1 MKIHVLDSSVA
12 NLIAAGEVVERPAS
26 VVKELVE
33 NSVDAGAD
41 KISVEILKGGIDLIK
56 VTDNGCGMTEEDAR
70 VAFRKHATSK
80 ITTKEDLYNIGTLGF
95 RGEALAAI
103 SAVSRVE
110 LITKTKDSV
119 GGVRLSLEAGE
130 LCGDIVSSE
139 EVGCAD
145 GSVFCIRDL
154 FYNVPA
160 RKKFLKSE
168 QAEAG
173 AISSVVHKLALSHP
187 EISFRLTVGGKETLF
202 TSGNGKLEDTIFSVY
217 GKSVTQN
224 LVPVRMKN
232 DDFRLSG
239 FIGTP
244 LFSKPN
250 RNMQLFYVNGRIVRS
265 RLLQTCLENA
275 YRNSM
280 LIGRYPVCVLFLQ
293 VDNSSIDINV
303 HPSKLEIKFGDEKS
317 VSVFMNDA
325 LRTALSFD
333 NAVKH
338 IDVTPATNDVFRLPF
353 ENSAPQKT
361 PEPPKKTVE
370 KVKNYGEWQVITKV
384 PVSENSI
391 PEQKPEVLPKNET
404 EVKKSSSMEE
414 TSEFEKLKK
423 MLLERAVAAEKPA
436 ETLRDDSSL
445 LAPDLGFSAKREPEP
460 EKYAPSVTAPVPDI
474 SEPPKKETVNAP
486 VPTSKDNADEPTL
499 VEKTVEFRIVGEVFD
514 SFIIVEKDGDV
525 LFIDKHALHE
535 RMNFEKLKR
544 GTVGSQYLLSP
555 IVVELGAA
563 ENLIITENAEE
574 LKKAGFEVEDF
585 GGSVIVR
592 MIPQILENSDV
603 EYVLAKFADNY
614 ENLKLGKNDLLD
626 EFLHDCACKAS
637 IKAGMHTS
645 AFETE
650 KLIRNYFEH
659 ENDLKYCPHGRPITF
674 ALSKTTIEKQFKRIV

>member
-1 MKIHVLDSSVA
+1 MKIHILDSSVA

-33 NSVDAGAD
+33 NSVDAGAT
-41 KISVEILKGGIDLIK
+41 KISVEILKGGVDLIK

-70 VAFRKHATSK
+70 AAFHKHATSK
-80 ITTKEDLYNIGTLGF
+80 IATKEDLYNIGTLGF

-110 LITKTKDSV
+110 LTTKTRDAV
-119 GGVRLSLEAGE
+119 GGVRLTLEAGE
-130 LCGDIVSSE
+130 LCGDVVSSE

-145 GSVFCIRDL
+145 GSVFCIKDL

-202 TSGNGKLEDTIFSVY
+202 TSGSGKLEDAIFSVY
-217 GKSVTQN
+217 GKNLTQN

-232 DDFRLSG
+232 DDFRLTG

-250 RNMQLFYVNGRIVRS
+250 RNMQLFYVNGRIIRS

-275 YRNSM
+275 YKNSM
-280 LIGRYPVCVLFLQ
+280 LIGRYPVCVLFLR

-317 VSVFMNDA
+317 VSAFMNDA

-333 NAVKH
+333 SGVKR
-338 IDVTPATNDVFRLPF
+338 IEIKPNSKDVFKLPF
-353 ENSAPQKT
+353 ENSEARKKIDK
-361 PEPPKKTVE
+361 PEKTVE
-370 KVKNYGEWQVITKV
+370 KIKNYGEWQVVTNV
-384 PVSENSI
+384 PVRDASKKTPTERGI
-391 PEQKPEVLPKNET
+391 GEKPSDSAGT
-404 EVKKSSSMEE
+404 AAVKEDI
-414 TSEFEKLKK
+414 SEFEALKK
-423 MLLERAVAAEKPA
+423 MLLERAAAAEKPVDI
-436 ETLRDDSSL
+436 LRDDSSL
-445 LAPDLGFSAKREPEP
+445 LALNSVNVEKREPNAD
-460 EKYAPSVTAPVPDI
+460 KYAPSVT
-474 SEPPKKETVNAP
+474 PPGAETLKPAKTETV
-486 VPTSKDNADEPTL
+486 VLQTSDAEKGEDPSL
-499 VEKTVEFRIVGEVFD
+499 LKKTVEFRTVGEVFD
-514 SFIIVEKDGDV
+514 SFIIVEKDSDV

-555 IVVELGAA
+555 IVVDLGAS
-563 ENLIITENAEE
+563 ENLIVTENAEE
-574 LKKAGFEVEDF
+574 LEKAGFEVEDF

-592 MIPQILENSDV
+592 MIPQILESSDV
-603 EYVLAKFADNY
+603 EYVLSKFAENY
-614 ENLKLGKNDLLD
+614 ENLKLEKNDVLD

-645 AFETE
+645 AYETE
-650 KLIRNYFEH
+650 KLIRTYFEH

-674 ALSKTTIEKQFKRIV
+674 ALSKTAIEKQFKRIV